1 MEQLINGMIDLH
13 MHSNVSD
20 GSDTPEEIIS
30 HVKNAGIGLFS
41 LTDHDAVKGSGIVR
55 EHLERATRPS

>member
-20 GSDTPEEIIS
+20 GSDTPEELIS

-41 LTDHDAVKGSGIVR
+41 LT
-55 EHLERATRPS
+55 RPS